1 MILKKIHLKNFKQ
14 YGKLN
19 LEFREGLVGIVGKN
33 GSGKSSVFEA
43 ILLCL
48 FGSIPLDKNHYK
60 SSWVEKKENV
70 LLELTFEVKGKNWK
84 VVREYRGKA
93 LAPKAGLYDQFDVM
107 VATDAKAVTQEV
119 SRLLGMDKDAFT
131 RSIFSGQKELGIISN
146 TKGEERKRMVRKMIG
161 LNKLDDIQKII
172 REDRNTLSKEVQGQQ
187 KLLLTEEELQSVES
201 QLKSLG
207 KEVKHLEKEEEK
219 LKAVFTKK
227 NTKYQEA
234 KQLFDTQ
241 SAISKKFNQLSLD
254 LGKWEKTVEGLHENL
269 EKNKAGIARLVA
281 IEKEVKELKP
291 QVKVFLEQQK
301 QEVLLEKER
310 TKFDLQKSSFEQ
322 QKMLVAQQKTLDGKL
337 QNLKNDTPDGLDIK
351 TRGIQKKEQ
360 LENAT
365 TQLAKFESRIAE
377 VRTQKGTIQGRI
389 EDRKSS
395 VEKIKTLGKDATC
408 PTCLQ
413 PLIDS
418 YDETIGKLQKE
429 IETYEKEQ
437 LSKITKAV
445 DQLEKGIAEKKTE
458 KLNLEKTLIDLRTQ
472 FKQIKE
478 CEKELLENKN
488 HQQRLEKEINDFGK
502 INYDS
507 KVHQEL
513 KKTISDFQNTFIQY
527 KSYENEIAK
536 IDDLKTEGKTIK
548 ERITKGEESIKEQ
561 RKVIK
566 GLKFS
571 PEKFNEVQQKMDVLE
586 IEKDEAQQTW
596 QKELQHLQEVKSKLQ
611 ATQKELDSHHKVENQ
626 IAENQSSFFQLDE
639 LNGIFQTFKT
649 QILEKVRPS
658 ISHTSSGLFQK
669 ITRGRYEGITVDEN
683 FEFQILEDGEYYPI
697 TRFSGG
703 EVDLANLCL
712 RIGISHAIAEL
723 SGSNEGMSF
732 LGFDEIFGSQDEDR
746 RFEILKAL
754 DHLKEQYRQ
763 IYIVSH
769 INQIKEHFP
778 EILEVRKTEKGSETK
793 WLNS

>member
-1 MILKKIHLKNFKQ
+1 MILKKLQLKNFKQ
-14 YGKLN
+14 YGQLE

-48 FGSIPLDKNHYK
+48 FGTIPLDKSHYK
-60 SSWVEKKENV
+60 SSWVEKKANV
-70 LLELTFEVKGKNWK
+70 LLELTFEVKGKNWM
-84 VVREYRGKA
+84 VRREYRGKA
-93 LAPKAGLYDQFDVM
+93 QAPKAGLYDQNDKM
-107 VATDAKAVTQEV
+107 IATDSKAVTQEV
-119 SRLLGMDKDAFT
+119 TRLLGMDKDAFT

-146 TKGEERKRMVRKMIG
+146 TKGEERKRMVRKMVG
-161 LNKLDDIQKII
+161 LDKLDDIQKII
-172 REDRNTLSKEVQGQQ
+172 REDRNTLGKEVQGQQ
-187 KLLLTEEELQSVES
+187 KLLLTEEELQSVDN
-201 QLKSLG
+201 QMNTLKRQS
-207 KEVKHLEKEEEK
+207 KQLEKEEEK
-219 LKAVFTKK
+219 LKGSFSKRNK
-227 NTKYQEA
+227 KYQEA

-241 SAISKKFNQLSLD
+241 SAVSKQFNLLNLD
-254 LGKWEKTVEGLHENL
+254 LGKWGKAVEGLKENL
-269 EKNKAGIARLVA
+269 EKNKIAIKRLG
-281 IEKEVKELKP
+281 EVESEIKKLKP
-291 QVKVFLEQQK
+291 QVKSFLAQQK
-301 QEVLLEKER
+301 EEVLLEKER
-310 TKFDLQKSSFEQ
+310 TKFDLQKSSLEQ
-322 QKMLVAQQKTLDGKL
+322 KKMLKTRQKSLEEKML
-337 QNLKNDTPDGLDIK
+337 ELKKDFPTGTDIK
-351 TRGIQKKEQ
+351 AIGTQKKEQ
-360 LENAT
+360 LQSCISQQEKYE
-365 TQLAKFESRIAE
+365 TQIAKF
-377 VRTQKGTIQGRI
+377 RTQKGTIQGRI

-395 VEKIKTLGKDATC
+395 VEKIKSLGKDATC

-418 YDETIGKLQKE
+418 FDETIGKLQKE

-437 LSKITKAV
+437 LSKINQELE
-445 DQLEKGIAEKKTE
+445 QLAKDLVAQKTE
-458 KLNLEKTLIDLRTQ
+458 RKTLEEILNDLRTK
-472 FKQIKE
+472 FKQVAE
-478 CEKELLENKN
+478 CEKELSENQD
-488 HQQRLEKEINDFGK
+488 QQLKVGIKINDFGK

-507 KVHQEL
+507 KAHQEL
-513 KKTISDFQNTFIQY
+513 KKAITDFQDTYVDY
-527 KSYENEIAK
+527 KSYEKEFSKKEAIK
-536 IDDLKTEGKTIK
+536 EEGKAIK
-548 ERITKGEESIKEQ
+548 ERIAKGEESIKEQ
-561 RKVIK
+561 KKAIK
-566 GLKFS
+566 ILKFS
-571 PEKFNEVQQKMDVLE
+571 PEKFNEVQLKMDALE

-596 QKELQHLQEVKSKLQ
+596 QKTLQNLQEVKSNLQ
-611 ATQKELDSHHKVENQ
+611 ATQKELDAHLKIENQ

-639 LNGIFQTFKT
+639 LSGIFQTFKT

-723 SGSNEGMSF
+723 SGSDEGMSF

-769 INQIKEHFP
+769 INSIKEHFP
-778 EILEVRKTEKGSETK
+778 EILEVRKTQNGSETA
-793 WLNS
+793 WLNG